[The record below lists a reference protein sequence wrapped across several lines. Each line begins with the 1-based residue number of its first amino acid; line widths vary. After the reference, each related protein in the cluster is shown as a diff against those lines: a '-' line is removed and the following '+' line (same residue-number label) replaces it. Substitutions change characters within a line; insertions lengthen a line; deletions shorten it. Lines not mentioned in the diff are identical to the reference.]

1 MNWIEGLG
9 YFATL
14 VTLVSMMV
22 KDMVYLRVINSV
34 GCLLWIGYG
43 MMSESIPVLMVNTI
57 ILGIHI
63 FKLIELK
70 ETEDK
75 N

>member
-9 YFATL
+9 YVATI
-14 VTLVSMMV
+14 VTLISMMV
-22 KDMVYLRVINSV
+22 KDMVFLRVINSV

-43 MMSESIPVLMVNTI
+43 MMTASIPVLIVNTV

-70 ETEDK
+70 ENEDG

>member
-9 YFATL
+9 YVATI
-14 VTLVSMMV
+14 VTLISMMV
-22 KDMVYLRVINSV
+22 KDMVYLRVINSI

-43 MMSESIPVLMVNTI
+43 MMSESIPVLIVNTV
-57 ILGIHI
+57 ILAIHI

-70 ETEDK
+70 EIEDG

>member
-9 YFATL
+9 YVATI
-14 VTLVSMMV
+14 VTLISMMV

-43 MMSESIPVLMVNTI
+43 MLSESIPVLIVNTV

-70 ETEDK
+70 ENEDG

>member
-9 YFATL
+9 YFATV

-43 MMSESIPVLMVNTI
+43 MMTESIPVLMVNTI
-57 ILGIHI
+57 ILAIHI

>member
-9 YFATL
+9 YVATI
-14 VTLVSMMV
+14 VTLISMMV

-43 MMSESIPVLMVNTI
+43 MMSESIPVLIVNTV

-70 ETEDK
+70 EIEDG

>member
-9 YFATL
+9 YVATI
-14 VTLVSMMV
+14 VTLISMMV

-43 MMSESIPVLMVNTI
+43 MMTESIPVLIVNTV

-70 ETEDK
+70 ENEDG

>member
-9 YFATL
+9 YVATI
-14 VTLVSMMV
+14 VTLISMMV

>member
-34 GCLLWIGYG
+34 GCLLWVGYG
-43 MMSESIPVLMVNTI
+43 MMTESIPVLMVNTI
-57 ILGIHI
+57 ILAIHI

>member
-43 MMSESIPVLMVNTI
+43 MMTESIPVLMVNTI

>member
-43 MMSESIPVLMVNTI
+43 MMTESIPVLMVNTI
-57 ILGIHI
+57 ILAIHI

>member
-9 YFATL
+9 YVATI
-14 VTLVSMMV
+14 VTLISMMV

-34 GCLLWIGYG
+34 GCLLWVGYG
-43 MMSESIPVLMVNTI
+43 MMSESIPVLIVNTV

-70 ETEDK
+70 ENEDG

>member
-9 YFATL
+9 YVATI
-14 VTLVSMMV
+14 VTLISMMV

-43 MMSESIPVLMVNTI
+43 MMSESIPVLIVNTV

-70 ETEDK
+70 ENEDG

>member
-9 YFATL
+9 YFATV

-43 MMSESIPVLMVNTI
+43 MMTESIPVLMVNTI

>member
-9 YFATL
+9 YVATI
-14 VTLVSMMV
+14 VTLISMMV
-22 KDMVYLRVINSV
+22 KDMVFLRVINSV

-43 MMSESIPVLMVNTI
+43 MMTESIPVLIVNTV

-70 ETEDK
+70 ENEDG

>member
-9 YFATL
+9 YVATI
-14 VTLVSMMV
+14 VTLISMMV
-22 KDMVYLRVINSV
+22 KDMVFLRVINSV

-43 MMSESIPVLMVNTI
+43 MLSESIPVLIVNTV
-57 ILGIHI
+57 ILAIHI

-70 ETEDK
+70 EEE
-75 N
+75 NGN

>member
-9 YFATL
+9 YVATI
-14 VTLVSMMV
+14 VTLISMMV
-22 KDMVYLRVINSV
+22 KDMVFLRAINSV

-43 MMSESIPVLMVNTI
+43 LLTESIPVLIVNSV

-70 ETEDK
+70 QPQDG

>member
-43 MMSESIPVLMVNTI
+43 LMSESIPVLMVNTI

-70 ETEDK
+70 ETEDG

>member
-43 MMSESIPVLMVNTI
+43 MMSESIPVLIVNTV
-57 ILGIHI
+57 ILAIHI

-70 ETEDK
+70 ENEDG

>member
-9 YFATL
+9 YVATI
-14 VTLVSMMV
+14 VTLISMMV
-22 KDMVYLRVINSV
+22 KDMVFLRVINSV

-43 MMSESIPVLMVNTI
+43 LLTESIPVLIVNSV

-63 FKLIELK
+63 YKLIELK
-70 ETEDK
+70 QPQDG

>member
-9 YFATL
+9 YVATI
-14 VTLVSMMV
+14 VTLISMLV
-22 KDMVYLRVINSV
+22 RDMVYLRVINSV

-43 MMSESIPVLMVNTI
+43 MMSESIPVLIVNTV

-70 ETEDK
+70 ETEDG

>member
-9 YFATL
+9 YFATV

-22 KDMVYLRVINSV
+22 KDMAYLRVINSV

-43 MMSESIPVLMVNTI
+43 LMIESIPVLMVNI
-57 ILGIHI
+57 IIIHI

-70 ETEDK
+70 EIEDG

>member
-9 YFATL
+9 YVATI
-14 VTLVSMMV
+14 VTLISMMV

-43 MMSESIPVLMVNTI
+43 MMSESIPVLIVNTV
-57 ILGIHI
+57 ILAIHI

-70 ETEDK
+70 ENEDG

>member
-9 YFATL
+9 YVATI
-14 VTLVSMMV
+14 VTLISMMV

-43 MMSESIPVLMVNTI
+43 MMSESIPVLIVNTV

-70 ETEDK
+70 ETEDG

>member
-9 YFATL
+9 YLATI
-14 VTLVSMMV
+14 VTLISMMV
-22 KDMVYLRVINSV
+22 KDMVFLRVINSV

-43 MMSESIPVLMVNTI
+43 MMTESIPVLIVNTV

-70 ETEDK
+70 ENEDG

>member
-9 YFATL
+9 YVATI
-14 VTLVSMMV
+14 VTLISMLV
-22 KDMVYLRVINSV
+22 RDMVYLRVINSI

-43 MMSESIPVLMVNTI
+43 MMSESIPVLIVNTV
-57 ILGIHI
+57 ILAIHI

-70 ETEDK
+70 ETEDG

>member
-9 YFATL
+9 YVATI
-14 VTLVSMMV
+14 VTLISMMV
-22 KDMVYLRVINSV
+22 KDMVFLRVINSV

-43 MMSESIPVLMVNTI
+43 MMTESIPVLIVNTV

-70 ETEDK
+70 EIEDG

>member
-70 ETEDK
+70 ETEDG

>member
-9 YFATL
+9 YFATV

-43 MMSESIPVLMVNTI
+43 LMSESIPVLMVNTI

-70 ETEDK
+70 ETEDG

>member
-9 YFATL
+9 YVATI
-14 VTLVSMMV
+14 VTLISMMV
-22 KDMVYLRVINSV
+22 KDMKLLRAINGF

-43 MMSESIPVLMVNTI
+43 LMSESIPVLLVNTF

-70 ETEDK
+70 EEEDG

>member
-9 YFATL
+9 YFATV

-43 MMSESIPVLMVNTI
+43 LMTESIPVLMVNTI

-70 ETEDK
+70 ETEDT

>member
-43 MMSESIPVLMVNTI
+43 LMSESIPVLMVNTI

>member
-9 YFATL
+9 YVATI
-14 VTLVSMMV
+14 VTLISMMV
-22 KDMVYLRVINSV
+22 KDMVFLRVINSV

-43 MMSESIPVLMVNTI
+43 MLSESIPVLIVNTV

-70 ETEDK
+70 ENEDG

>member
-9 YFATL
+9 YFATV